1 MKVVFDSNILI
12 AALLFP
18 GGRADAAVGNIL
30 DGTDGLLISRPIIQ
44 EVLAVFAK
52 KFSRDKEEL
61 CRVAVVLGELGT
73 LVEPSRRLSVFRD
86 EPDNRI
92 LECAVEG
99 KAEGIVTGDKAM
111 LAIGEYEGTRLMTLA
126 DYLAKSRRAR
136 KRDE

>member
-18 GGRADAAVGNIL
+18 GGRADAAVGNTI
-30 DGTDGLLISRPIIQ
+30 DGKDDLLISRPIIQ
-44 EVLAVFAK
+44 EVLAVLAK

-61 CRVAVVLGELGT
+61 SRVAVVLGEMGT

-99 KAEGIVTGDKAM
+99 KAEVIVTGDKAM
-111 LAIGEYEGTRLMTLA
+111 LALGEYAGVRLIPLA
-126 DYLAKSRRAR
+126 EYLAEAGPGEKR
-136 KRDE
+136 KG